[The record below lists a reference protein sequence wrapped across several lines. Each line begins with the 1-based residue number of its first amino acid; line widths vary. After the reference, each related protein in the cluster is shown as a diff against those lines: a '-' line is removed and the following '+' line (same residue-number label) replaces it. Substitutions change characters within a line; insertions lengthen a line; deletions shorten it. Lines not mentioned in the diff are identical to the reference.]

1 MIEIKDIHKTYR
13 LGSVDVLALRG
24 VSLRIESGEFVA
36 IIGPSG
42 SGKSTLMHLLG
53 LLDTPDQGTFLFD
66 HHDVALMDEN
76 ALAELRARSIGFV
89 FQQFNLLP
97 RVSARENVALPLIYR
112 NEAPTQSPEELLC
125 RVGLGDRM
133 EHAPNELSGGQQ
145 QRVAIAR
152 ALANGP
158 QILMADEPT
167 GNLDSASSAEILRI
181 LRELNAGGLTVIIVT
196 HDPDIAAQ
204 ARRIITIRDGRVV
217 EDVTRAPTPARAPD
231 VRPPITLV
239 RRSRWYRSGQELS
252 SMLRQAVRALTAN
265 KTRAFLSMLGVLIGV
280 AAVIAVMALGAG
292 AKKAVQERI
301 SSMGANLLILR
312 PGHQESRGVAMEA
325 GSVSRL
331 TLADAVAVADELP
344 MVTASAPTVNGSAQ
358 VTYGGANRRTS
369 VLGSTPAYAPMRD
382 TMPTI
387 GRFIVDEDVRNRSLV
402 AAIGLTVA
410 RQLFGSEN
418 PVGKTIRLNRV
429 SFEVVGVLPEKSAGF
444 RSDPNDQVI
453 IPITTAMRRL
463 LGRDYV
469 DSIEMQVNEASR
481 LKEAETESVALMY
494 RRHRISE
501 DAEDAYEIR
510 NMADLQKAMN
520 ATGQTMSIL
529 LTSIGAISLL
539 VGGIG
544 IMNIMLVSVTERTR
558 EIGLRKA
565 VGARGADILI
575 QFLVEAL
582 VVSAMGGLL
591 GIGLGVATSL
601 AMSKLAGWTV
611 TVSVSTVGVAFG
623 FAALVGVVF
632 GLWPARKAAQLDPIR
647 ALRYE

>member
-1 MIEIKDIHKTYR
+1 MIELRDIHKTYQ
-13 LGSVDVLALRG
+13 LGSVEVLALRG
-24 VSLRIESGEFVA
+24 VSLHIEAGEFVA

-53 LLDTPDQGTFLFD
+53 LLDKPDQGSFLFQG
-66 HHDVALMDEN
+66 HDVAGLSEN

-97 RVSARENVALPLIYR
+97 RVSARENVALPMIYR
-112 NEAPTQSPEELLC
+112 SEAPTQSPDELL
-125 RVGLGDRM
+125 RQVGLGDRL

-152 ALANGP
+152 ALMNGP
-158 QILMADEPT
+158 QVLMADEPT

-181 LRELNAGGLTVIIVT
+181 LRELNARGLTVILVT
-196 HDPDIAAQ
+196 HDPEIAAQ

-217 EDVTRAPTPARAPD
+217 EDVTRAPSPKPATAPGSAPA
-231 VRPPITLV
+231 VV
-239 RRSRWYRSGQELS
+239 RRSRWQRSGIELWA
-252 SMLRQAVRALTAN
+252 MLRQAMRALTAN
-265 KTRAFLSMLGVLIGV
+265 KTRSFLSMLGVLIGV
-280 AAVIAVMALGAG
+280 AAVIAVMALGRG
-292 AKKAVQERI
+292 AKTAVQERI

-312 PGHQESRGVAMEA
+312 TGHMQTRGVAMEA

-331 TLADAVAVADELP
+331 TLADAAAVAVELP
-344 MVTASAPTVNGSAQ
+344 MVSAAAPTVNGGAQ
-358 VTYGGANRRTS
+358 VTYGGLNRRTS
-369 VLGSTPAYAPMRD
+369 VLGTTPVYAGMRD

-387 GRFIVDEDVRNRSLV
+387 GRFISEEEVRNRSLV
-402 AAIGLTVA
+402 AVIGLTVA
-410 RQLFGSEN
+410 RQLFGTGN
-418 PVGKTIRLNRV
+418 PLGKTIRLNRV

-444 RSDPNDQVI
+444 RGDPNDQII

-469 DSIEMQVNEASR
+469 DSIELQVRDSA
-481 LKEAETESVALMY
+481 LLMEAETESLALMN
-494 RRHRISE
+494 RRHRISADTE
-501 DAEDAYEIR
+501 NAYEVR
-510 NMADLQKAMN
+510 NMADLQKALT
-520 ATGQTMSIL
+520 ATGQTMSVL

-565 VGARGADILI
+565 VGARRSDILI

-582 VVSAMGGLL
+582 AVSAIGGLL
-591 GIGLGVATSL
+591 GIALGVATSTT
-601 AMSKLAGWTV
+601 MSKMAGWTV
-611 TVSVSTVGVAFG
+611 VVSPATVGVAFG
-623 FAALVGVVF
+623 FAALIGVLF
-632 GLWPARKAAQLDPIR
+632 GLWPARKASLLDPIR